1 MEIVRGNAATATRI
15 NTRYSSFIINS
26 GTQMIK
32 MIAALIYHQV
42 PFRVEVPKSFARPKK
57 SSTIALTPLA
67 IFPFPKYLAT
77 A

>member
-1 MEIVRGNAATATRI
+1 
-15 NTRYSSFIINS
+15 
-26 GTQMIK
+26 MIK